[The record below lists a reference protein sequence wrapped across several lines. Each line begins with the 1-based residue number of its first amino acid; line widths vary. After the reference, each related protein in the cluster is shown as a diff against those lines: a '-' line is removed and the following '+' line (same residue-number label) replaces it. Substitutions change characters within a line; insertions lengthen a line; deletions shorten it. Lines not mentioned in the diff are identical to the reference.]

1 MSRVASR
8 DAHRC
13 IGTGKLGG
21 HSEFTAGDHAGYPA
35 P

>member
-8 DAHRC
+8 DAHRSS
-13 IGTGKLGG
+13 GVRKLGG
-21 HSEFTAGDHAGYPA
+21 HSVFTAGDHAGYPA